1 MVAKIRIILDL
12 LLSPYTYCAGSLTP
26 TKRLSYPSYPHTAS
40 WQDCL
45 PLFAE
50 HIGGV
55 ARSDEGVDTVS
66 LTHTGWQ
73 DCLPLFAEH
82 IGGVAQRDEGV
93 GALSLTPPSL
103 RDTSPINSAKAP

>member
-12 LLSPYTYCAGSLTP
+12 LLSPYTYCVGSLTP
-26 TKRLSYPSYPHTAS
+26 TKRLSYPSYPMPPERLS
-40 WQDCL
+40 

-55 ARSDEGVDTVS
+55 AQRDKGVDTVS
-66 LTHTGWQ
+66 LTTRHRQ

-93 GALSLTPPSL
+93 DTPSPTPPSL
-103 RDTSPINSAKAP
+103 RDTSLINSAKAP